1 MGAMVSGSAVSTMHG
16 WRLQEVLMDQLA
28 GVEIQELH
36 DEYAALEQLV
46 AAKATG
52 QELEVPTEPEPAV
65 DLMAALEASIRAAI

>member
-1 MGAMVSGSAVSTMHG
+1 
-16 WRLQEVLMDQLA
+16 MDQLA